1 VIARRATAGV
11 AALSGL
17 CLPATLAI
25 AGFDAGVEYETGVEP
40 VAVTSADFD
49 HDGNKDLAV
58 TNLSEGDVSVLE
70 ANFVGDGTFEGHVRY
85 TVGAGPTAIVA
96 TDLDRDGNKDLA
108 VTTEG
113 QDEVAIL
120 EAGFSGNGTFE
131 PADDYDV
138 GDTPIAVAAADFT
151 SDGRKDLVVAN
162 FLDDNVSLLE
172 CKRNGTLKPALDT
185 PVGSKPVGMAVS
197 DFNRDGDQDLA
208 VASSSDG
215 DVVVLEGDGDGN
227 FGAPDPYPVGGVPQR
242 LVAADFDKDGKEDL
256 AVVNAGDDDV
266 SVLEGKSD
274 GTFKSAVDYPAGLT
288 PLGIA
293 SGDFDEDGN
302 KDLAV
307 SNSDGANVSI
317 LEGNGDAG
325 FDAFTAGLAPRYCN
339 FRKASIYAG
348 SNEIQR
354 NIISKMTLGL

>member
-1 VIARRATAGV
+1 MIARRATAGV

-185 PVGSKPVGMAVS
+185 PVG
-197 DFNRDGDQDLA
+197 R
-208 VASSSDG
+208 SSSFACAIFWIARSSSVPVATDRRSSPSSPADANDTTCSVNG
-215 DVVVLEGDGDGN
+215 GN
-227 FGAPDPYPVGGVPQR
+227 R
-242 LVAADFDKDGKEDL
+242 K
-256 AVVNAGDDDV
+256 
-266 SVLEGKSD
+266 KS
-274 GTFKSAVDYPAGLT
+274 
-288 PLGIA
+288 
-293 SGDFDEDGN
+293 
-302 KDLAV
+302 
-307 SNSDGANVSI
+307 
-317 LEGNGDAG
+317 
-325 FDAFTAGLAPRYCN
+325 R
-339 FRKASIYAG
+339 
-348 SNEIQR
+348 
-354 NIISKMTLGL
+354 